1 MLDQSKTAPDQR
13 PPFMVALGLLPPYS
27 REDVQAAYHEKAKA
41 THPDRGGSLTE
52 FERLHAAY
60 EQALEYMTFHLDR
73 RRWLASQVERYAT
86 QEKIMNQVRE
96 LGGAIELEHIDW
108 MKRSFGDYAAL
119 VDRLRGIRVR
129 GRADG
134 DAFIK
139 YIVEHAT
146 GLDFLVW
153 LDLAGC
159 RISDQGLAQLG
170 VLKSL
175 RRLDLSST
183 PISEKALSVVEAL
196 PGLEWLNLAG
206 TSIGWWARRRLRR
219 SFPRIQVANTLV
231 AEADK
236 IQS

>member
-1 MLDQSKTAPDQR
+1 MQDPLKDAPDQR
-13 PPFMVALGLLPPYS
+13 PPFMVTLGLLPPYS
-27 REDVQAAYHEKAKA
+27 REDVQEAYHEKAKT
-41 THPDRGGSLTE
+41 THPDRGGSSAE
-52 FERLHAAY
+52 FEKLHAAY

-73 RRWLASQVERYAT
+73 RKWLASQVERYAT
-86 QEKIMNQVRE
+86 QEKIANQVRD

-108 MKRSFGDYAAL
+108 MKRSFGEYAAL

-129 GRADG
+129 GRVDG

-139 YIVEHAT
+139 HLVEHAA

-159 RISDQGLAQLG
+159 RISDQGFAQLG

-183 PISEKALSVVEAL
+183 PISEKALTVLEAL
-196 PGLEWLNLAG
+196 PSLEWLNLAS

-219 SFPRIQVANTLV
+219 SFPRVQVANTPV
-231 AEADK
+231 AETGQPSA
-236 IQS
+236 